1 MPEKKTKKKNKKKK
15 NNVFVTSHCASF
27 GLGIDMALGKR

>member
-1 MPEKKTKKKNKKKK
+1 MPEKKNKKKKQKK